1 MFAWLRSLI
10 SADAVVELHS
20 SHMCVRDVSNRMDS
34 EFEPLLSVD
43 SDQRVV
49 SVGHP
54 IPASAV
60 KTCSPFENPAAF
72 AEDPRIAQLIRT
84 FRLFEGKGVGA

>member
-20 SHMCVRDVSNRMDS
+20 SHMCVRDVSNRMDF

-60 KTCSPFENPAAF
+60 RLARRSKILRP
-72 AEDPRIAQLIRT
+72 LLRT
-84 FRLFEGKGVGA
+84 QGSLS